1 MIYGAIDEKSER
13 WYTHLKKLFDAIG
26 NKQLE
31 YNWLITD
38 WECNTDIIETV
49 HKEYCWLSG
58 EALTDLIVK
67 NDPQWIWAVLSGF
80 DKSVTPEEVLK
91 YELPFANGYGGFWKK
106 PLTLQHPLAKVE
118 IVPWDSSLVL
128 ILSERKEIVDSFRKH
143 YPKSKDLIDY
153 IDEP

>member
-1 MIYGAIDEKSER
+1 MIYGAISEKDER
-13 WYTHLKKLFDAIG
+13 WYTHLKKLFNAID

-38 WECNTDIIETV
+38 WECNTDIIGTLYD
-49 HKEYCWLSG
+49 EYCWLSG
-58 EALTDLIVK
+58 EELTDLVVK
-67 NDPQWIWAVLSGF
+67 KAPQWIWAVLSGF

-91 YELPFANGYGGFWKK
+91 YKLPFANGYGGFWRK
-106 PLTLQHPLAKVE
+106 PLTLQHPLAKIE

-128 ILSERKEIVDSFRKH
+128 VLSEYKEIVDSFKKH
-143 YPKSKDLIDY
+143 YTKSQDLIDY

>member
-1 MIYGAIDEKSER
+1 MIYGAIDEKSEM
-13 WYTHLKKLFDAIG
+13 WYTHLKKLFEAID

-38 WECNTDIIETV
+38 WECNTDTV
-49 HKEYCWLSG
+49 GTLYDEYCWLSG
-58 EALTDLIVK
+58 EELTDLVVK
-67 NDPQWIWAVLSGF
+67 KDPQWIWAVLSGF
-80 DKSVTPEEVLK
+80 DKSVTAEEVLK
-91 YELPFANGYGGFWKK
+91 HKLPFANGYGGFWKK
-106 PLTLQHPLAKVE
+106 PLSLQNPLAKIE
-118 IVPWDSSLVL
+118 IVAWDSYLVL